1 MGVATNKTR
10 KIHITKADND
20 KMQAFGWANV
30 AIRVDGEV
38 IQDWQDDIVEMAELE
53 NAAYNFVLHYR
64 SGGEMHKKSDV
75 ATLIESVVFTKEK
88 MDAMG
93 IPPET
98 IPEAWWIGFQVNDPD
113 VWEKVKDGEY
123 QMFSIEG
130 DAVREQV
137 EAVEKSKNYLTFK
150 EQMGILYDENNNN
163 GVTKG
168 GPGSGRY
175 PKGSGKQAYADGIK
189 GVKTSKGQKIKGFT
203 SHGAERQAERTVP
216 INSIK
221 NALTKPLDVLT
232 TKRNGKEAHKY
243 IGKWAQ
249 VIVGK
254 DNPVII
260 TTYKTSKKL
269 REKLTNSTKGGKQ
282 Q

>member
-1 MGVATNKTR
+1 MSTMPSNFAKSVQ
-10 KIHITKADND
+10 KIHISKADDD

-38 IQDWQDDIVEMAELE
+38 IQDWQDDIVEIDELE

-64 SGGEMHKKSDV
+64 SGGEMHQKSDV

-137 EAVEKSKNYLTFK
+137 ETVTKSKNHLTFK
-150 EQMGILYDENNNN
+150 EKLHILYGTKNSGN
-163 GVTKG
+163 GIVKG

-175 PKGSGKQAYADGIK
+175 PKGSGKESYADGIK
-189 GVKTSKGQKIKGFT
+189 GIKTS
-203 SHGAERQAERTVP
+203 
-216 INSIK
+216 
-221 NALTKPLDVLT
+221 
-232 TKRNGKEAHKY
+232 
-243 IGKWAQ
+243 
-249 VIVGK
+249 
-254 DNPVII
+254 
-260 TTYKTSKKL
+260 
-269 REKLTNSTKGGKQ
+269 
-282 Q
+282 